1 MTSNRQGS
9 PAERAQQVIGLTA
22 STWKVSPY
30 KPHAHAQARRA
41 PHGYVSLRAQRRL
54 QVAAARSLPGSYAL
68 AHSW

>member
-22 STWKVSPY
+22 STWQVSPS
-30 KPHAHAQARRA
+30 KPQAQARRA

-54 QVAAARSLPGSYAL
+54 QAAAARSLPGTCAL

>member
-30 KPHAHAQARRA
+30 TPQAQARRA
-41 PHGYVSLRAQRRL
+41 PHGYVPLRAQRRL
-54 QVAAARSLPGSYAL
+54 QAAAARSLPGTYAL

>member
-22 STWKVSPY
+22 STWQVSPS
-30 KPHAHAQARRA
+30 KPRAQVRRA
-41 PHGYVSLRAQRRL
+41 PHGYKSLRAQRRL
-54 QVAAARSLPGSYAL
+54 QAAAARSLQATYAL

>member
-22 STWKVSPY
+22 STWQVSPS
-30 KPHAHAQARRA
+30 KPRAQARRA

-54 QVAAARSLPGSYAL
+54 QAAAARSLPGTYAL

>member
-22 STWKVSPY
+22 STWQVSPY
-30 KPHAHAQARRA
+30 KARAQARRA
-41 PHGYVSLRAQRRL
+41 PYGYVPLRAQRRS
-54 QVAAARSLPGSYAL
+54 QAAAARSLPGTCAL